1 MTTYHSDRLKTL
13 TEKAK
18 RFDGKYDERYELG
31 EKAYLICLSENIKA
45 FRRKEITA
53 EQLKD
58 IQKELELQLEKY
70 YIEQEL
76 YDYHISINNHCS
88 EILTEAEKGGCPIC
102 KKLVRVF
109 DGREKY
115 L

>member
-18 RFDGKYDERYELG
+18 RFDSKYDERYELG
-31 EKAYLICLSENIKA
+31 EKAYLICLSEYIKA
-45 FRRKEITA
+45 YRRKEITA

-58 IQKELELQLEKY
+58 IQKELESQLEKY

-88 EILTEAEKGGCPIC
+88 EILAEAEKDGCPIC